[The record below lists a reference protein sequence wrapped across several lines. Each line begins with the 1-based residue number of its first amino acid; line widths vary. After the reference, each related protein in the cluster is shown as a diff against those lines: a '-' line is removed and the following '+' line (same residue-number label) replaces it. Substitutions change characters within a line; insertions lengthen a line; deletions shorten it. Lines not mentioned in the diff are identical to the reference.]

1 MDHQRQ
7 NVPLKTV
14 DIKGK
19 AYVQVHERV
28 RIFRTDAQFK
38 GYALLTSPIEINDEI
53 AFFKAEVIDPSG
65 KVVAN
70 GHAREVK
77 SASYINKTSYI
88 ENAETSAI
96 GRALGNLGI
105 GIETSF
111 ATADE
116 VLVAVANQEALA
128 RNPQEAPPTK
138 AQLEFI
144 ERSIQKLGL
153 PSVQAKSWMHAEAI
167 ITKIKIKL
175 SELENQNKEGQ
186 NG

>member
-1 MDHQRQ
+1 MEPNQRQ

-19 AYVQVHERV
+19 SYVQVHERV
-28 RIFRTDAQFK
+28 RIFRTDQQFK
-38 GYALLTSPIEINDEI
+38 GYALLSVPIEINDEV
-53 AFFKAEVIDPSG
+53 AFFRAEILDDKG
-65 KVVAN
+65 RLVAN

-77 SASYINKTSYI
+77 VASYINKTSYI

-105 GIETSF
+105 GIETSYS
-111 ATADE
+111 TADE
-116 VLVAVANQEALA
+116 VLIAVANQEAQG
-128 RNPQEAPPTK
+128 RSPQDKAPTK

-144 ERSIQKLGL
+144 ERSAQKYNLNI
-153 PSVQAKSWMHAEAI
+153 PAPKSWAQAEAF
-167 ITKIKIKL
+167 ITQIKTKY
-175 SELENQNKEGQ
+175 EKEEQ

>member
-1 MDHQRQ
+1 MEPTQRQ
-7 NVPLKTV
+7 SVNLKTV

-28 RIFRTDAQFK
+28 RIFRTDTQFK
-38 GYALLTSPIEINDEI
+38 GFALLTTPIEINDKV
-53 AFFKAEVIDPSG
+53 AFFKAEILDPSG
-65 KVVAN
+65 KLIAN

-77 SASYINKTSYI
+77 ESSYINKTSYI

-116 VLVAVANQEALA
+116 VLVAISAQESQA
-128 RNPQEAPPTK
+128 RNPQETPP
-138 AQLEFI
+138 AQIQLDYI
-144 ERSIQKLGL
+144 ERATKKLNIA
-153 PSVQAKSWMHAEAI
+153 PFNPKNFAEAEKYI
-167 ITKIKIKL
+167 MHLKAKIEALNTK
-175 SELENQNKEGQ
+175 E
-186 NG
+186 